1 MSQETQPS
9 SEFYHFPHIDVVHML
24 LDLSLSISGIGGR
37 ACVDGI
43 FLTSNFA
50 CSLLVYGKAMTFCM

>member
-24 LDLSLSISGIGGR
+24 LDLSLSISGIVGC
-37 ACVDGI
+37 ACVEGI
-43 FLTSNFA
+43 FLTSNFT
-50 CSLLVYGKAMTFCM
+50 CPLLVLGRAMSFCM